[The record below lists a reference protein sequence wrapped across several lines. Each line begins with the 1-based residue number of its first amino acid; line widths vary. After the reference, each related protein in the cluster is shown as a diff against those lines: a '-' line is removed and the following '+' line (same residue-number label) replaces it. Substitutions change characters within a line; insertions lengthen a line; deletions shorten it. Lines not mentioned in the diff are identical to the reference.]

1 MDYLQSVAA
10 ARARCDAV
18 LASKAVDE
26 PQPTNVEKTK
36 NALSDAP
43 SAASVR
49 AVFPRAPKVK
59 VIAELPDKDVPPPSL
74 EECQDLLGDGKV
86 EVVVEDLS
94 GRRFDEVPVLALP
107 NMFVEAGTVE
117 DEDPA
122 ARGAVGGVA
131 GACAAAIR
139 IADRSLPSRMSFP
152 WRGRVRKWPSSV
164 PST

>member
-36 NALSDAP
+36 NALSEAP
-43 SAASVR
+43 SAVSVR

-59 VIAELPDKDVPPPSL
+59 VIAELPDKDASTAL

-107 NMFVEAGTVE
+107 NMFVEAGGYCSGR
-117 DEDPA
+117 DLA
-122 ARGAVGGVA
+122 AGQPGAWRAPVPP
-131 GACAAAIR
+131 
-139 IADRSLPSRMSFP
+139 RSELLIDHCRSRTSFL
-152 WRGRVRKWPSSV
+152 WRGRVRKWPSSGRNI
-164 PST
+164 